1 MVETEVLND
10 AVEVEVE
17 EAEQGSVVVDAAPT
31 WPDKA

>member
-17 EAEQGSVVVDAAPT
+17 QGSVVVDAAPT
-31 WPDKA
+31 WPDKG